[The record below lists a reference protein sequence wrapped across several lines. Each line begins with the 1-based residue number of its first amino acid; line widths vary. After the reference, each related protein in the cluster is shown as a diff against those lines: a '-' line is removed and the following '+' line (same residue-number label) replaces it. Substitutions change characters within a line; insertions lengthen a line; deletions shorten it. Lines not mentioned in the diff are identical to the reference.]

1 MINFFIQKLPF
12 HYAWVVVFIGIIS
25 NMLAAGYIFWAIAV
39 YIPEIS
45 DFFSIGRLPVILCF
59 TAGQALS
66 AICSSYIG
74 KYMDKYGGRKSLIIG
89 SVIAAVGF
97 LVTASAFNIYRSQLR
112 RF

>member
-1 MINFFIQKLPF
+1 MINFLIQKAPF
-12 HYAWVVVFIGIIS
+12 HYAWIVVLIGIIS

-45 DFFSIGRLPVILCF
+45 EHFSIGRLPVILCF

-74 KYMDKYGGRKSLIIG
+74 RYDKK
-89 SVIAAVGF
+89 
-97 LVTASAFNIYRSQLR
+97 
-112 RF
+112 